1 MEINMHTRT
10 HREKGRERGRETNV
24 PIVAC
29 PLVLCTYSETR
40 GGGGRQRRRVGG
52 RENEVWHSAGN
63 NPARMSE
70 SNQASK
76 SLAEKP
82 KASESLL

>member
-1 MEINMHTRT
+1 MHTHT

-40 GGGGRQRRRVGG
+40 REWGRRRG
-52 RENEVWHSAGN
+52 RANELWHSAG